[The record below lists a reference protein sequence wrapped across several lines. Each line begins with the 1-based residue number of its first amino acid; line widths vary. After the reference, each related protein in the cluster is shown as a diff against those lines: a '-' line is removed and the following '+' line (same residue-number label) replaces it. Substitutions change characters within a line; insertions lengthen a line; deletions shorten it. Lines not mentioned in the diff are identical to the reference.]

1 VVVINDHE
9 QEEPSVMNVSTVG
22 LDLAKNV
29 FQVHA
34 INEAGEVI
42 VRKALRR
49 RQVMPFFSRLE
60 PCLIGMEAC
69 GTSHFWAREIAALG
83 HEVKLMPPAYVKP
96 YVKRGKTDAGDAAAI
111 CEAVTRPTM
120 RFVAAKSP
128 EQQAMVALL
137 RSRDLLIR
145 QRTQLVNT
153 IRSQLAEFGIVLAKG
168 IQHALKLV
176 DRLLDGEALDIP
188 ALAARVLI
196 TLAEQVRDLQV
207 RVGSLEREL
216 RTWSRDNQVAKRL
229 QTIPGIGIITASAL
243 VASVTDPQQFTSG
256 RQFAAWLGLTPRADS
271 SGGKERLG
279 RISKMGDQ
287 YLRRLLVTGMT
298 SRLRWLR
305 HHPEAQPWAAE
316 LLQRKP
322 AKLVAVA
329 LANKTARVAWA
340 VMTRG
345 EAYRAPQPSNREAA
359 A

>member
-1 VVVINDHE
+1 
-9 QEEPSVMNVSTVG
+9 
-22 LDLAKNV
+22 
-29 FQVHA
+29 
-34 INEAGEVI
+34 
-42 VRKALRR
+42 
-49 RQVMPFFSRLE
+49 MPFFSRLE

-145 QRTQLVNT
+145 QRTQLVNM

-188 ALAARVLI
+188 VLAARVLI

-216 RTWSRDNQVAKRL
+216 KTWSRDNQVAKRL

-287 YLRRLLVTGMT
+287 YLRRLLVNGMT

-345 EAYRAPQPSNREAA
+345 EVYRAPQPSNREAA

>member
-1 VVVINDHE
+1 MKVI
-9 QEEPSVMNVSTVG
+9 TVG

-34 INEAGEVI
+34 IDGGGEVV
-42 VRKALRR
+42 VRRALRR
-49 RQVMPFFSRLE
+49 RQVMPFFSKLE

-69 GTSHFWAREIAALG
+69 GTSHFWARELCQLG

-120 RFVAAKSP
+120 RFVAIKSP
-128 EQQAMVALL
+128 EQQAMLALHRARALL
-137 RSRDLLIR
+137 VR
-145 QRTQLVNT
+145 QRTQLVNM
-153 IRSQLAEFGIVLAKG
+153 IRGQLAEFGIVLAKG

-176 DRLLDGEALDIP
+176 EQLLDGKALDIP
-188 ALAARVLI
+188 ELAAKVVI
-196 TLAEQVRDLQV
+196 TLAEQLRALQARIADLEKDLV
-207 RVGSLEREL
+207 
-216 RTWSRDNQVAKRL
+216 TWSRDDQVVKCL

-243 VASVTDPQQFTSG
+243 AASVTDPHQFTSG
-256 RQFAAWLGLTPRADS
+256 RQFAAWLGLTPRANS

-287 YLRRLLVTGMT
+287 YLRRLLVNGMT

-305 HHPEAQPWAAE
+305 RYPEAHPWAAN

-329 LANKTARVAWA
+329 LANKAARIAWA

-345 EAYRAPQPSNREAA
+345 EIYRAPQPSTQQQAA

>member
-1 VVVINDHE
+1 
-9 QEEPSVMNVSTVG
+9 MNVSTVG

-145 QRTQLVNT
+145 QRTQLVNM

-188 ALAARVLI
+188 ALTARVLI

-345 EAYRAPQPSNREAA
+345 EVYRAPQPSNREAA

>member
-1 VVVINDHE
+1 
-9 QEEPSVMNVSTVG
+9 MNVSTVG

-279 RISKMGDQ
+279 RIPKMGDQ
-287 YLRRLLVTGMT
+287 YLRRLLGTGMT